1 MRSVPTRVIPLV
13 SALGLAVALP
23 ACSDII
29 QDVSPFSEKQAR
41 CDLRPVD
48 SQCTDVRKFKGPT
61 LATFQGVCGSLT
73 SAKKGATGYQEEA
86 TCDSVASLGGC
97 QSTSSDGSVQTNWYY
112 AGDKY
117 KTADDTK
124 KECSGGQ
131 SWVAPAP

>member
-1 MRSVPTRVIPLV
+1 MLLVVMVVP
-13 SALGLAVALP
+13 ALG
-23 ACSDII
+23 CSDII
-29 QDVSPFSEKQAR
+29 QDASPFSEQEAR

-48 SQCTDVRKFKGPT
+48 PQCTDVRKFKGPS

-73 SAKKGATGYQEEA
+73 SAKKGATGYAEDA
-86 TCDSVASLGGC
+86 KCDSAASLGGC
-97 QSTSSDGSVQTNWYY
+97 QTTNGDGSVQTNWYY

-117 KTADDTK
+117 KTVDDAK